1 MKSKNNPMG
10 LSIHYS
16 GKIKDAA
23 SLPLL
28 IEEVKD
34 VAIVNKWKYRVSESS
49 FSNNTLD
56 SQEHL
61 EPIYGISFTPP
72 KCETVSIT
80 FLSNGVMACPA
91 QIKFFGNS
99 ENPIE
104 KNYIYALFAKTQYA
118 GMITHALIINLFKYL
133 DTKYF
138 KDFKMTDEGKY
149 WETGDENVLRQRFS
163 EYDALLDNFVLS
175 LETFPV
181 QKGENMIDYFERL
194 MGHINELKK
203 D

>member
-1 MKSKNNPMG
+1 MG
-10 LSIHYS
+10 LSIYYS

-34 VAIVNKWKYRVSESS
+34 VAIVNKWEYRILEPS
-49 FSNNTLD
+49 FPNNKLD
-56 SQEHL
+56 NQEYL

-80 FLSNGVMACPA
+80 LLSNGVMACSSK
-91 QIKFFGNS
+91 IKFFGNS
-99 ENPIE
+99 ENPIT
-104 KNYIYALFAKTQYA
+104 KNHIYTIFSKTQYA
-118 GMITHALIINLFKYL
+118 GMAIHALIINLFKYL
-133 DTKYF
+133 NNKYL
-138 KDFKMTDEGKY
+138 KDFKMIDEGEY
-149 WETGDENVLRQRFS
+149 WETGDENILRQKFHQ
-163 EYDALLDNFVLS
+163 YDSLLDNFILS
-175 LETFPV
+175 IETFPI

-194 MGHINELKK
+194 MGHINNLKN